1 MKSKTVTVTV
11 TVIRTTGDR
20 VAAYGRVTSAEHS
33 AGGTESRP
41 VWYEA
46 ANRAAAKALRGRG
59 TIVGRGVFAFARLTA
74 PELIDLAY
82 GGRGN
87 YSATAA
93 DSRGAVMG
101 RALIA
106 VG

>member
-1 MKSKTVTVTV
+1 MKNPITVTVTV
-11 TVIRTTGDR
+11 VMTGGHP
-20 VAAYGRVTSAEHS
+20 VAAYGRVTSAEYS

-41 VWYEA
+41 VWYKA

-59 TIVGRGVFAFARLTA
+59 TIVGRKTFAFRGLTA
-74 PELIDLAY
+74 PELIDRAW
-82 GGRGN
+82 GVRGN

-93 DSRGAVMG
+93 DSRGTVMG